1 MRRCASS
8 SARKKA
14 RPFFVFFLP
23 SLFDDDLIP
32 LFFEFSV
39 CVLDLFSF
47 VLPRRPRRST
57 RRSTKAASLLP
68 PPPSSPPGALPRPP
82 PPPPDSSFSAPLP
95 VPLSQK
101 TEHVGNA
108 REAVDALAAF
118 VSISSEAAPKAS
130 AEPRL
135 SRPRHHHHTS
145 PLLLQRATPPRW
157 PSWRQAGGFGPS
169 PSPSA
174 RRQSFE
180 GKREEEKEKR
190 GGEESVEDERIVFLF
205 FEPHFFLS
213 LHTHFFFRLIFR
225 RWSRRIEKHSFFF
238 LPRPSLSLS
247 QPQLVQE
254 VAVPSSSTAQR
265 ERRQEK
271 RRESSSFFWKLLL
284 CSRRR
289 RRLVVVAVVFSLL
302 SFSLPLRA
310 LFFF

>member
-82 PPPPDSSFSAPLP
+82 PPPPGSSFSAPLP
-95 VPLSQK
+95 APLAQK

-130 AEPRL
+130 AEPRAL
-135 SRPRHHHHTS
+135 
-145 PLLLQRATPPRW
+145 A
-157 PSWRQAGGFGPS
+157 PS
-169 PSPSA
+169 PPPPHFTTAAAASNAAAVAFLAPS
-174 RRQSFE
+174 RRVFCGDDDVAVAERTQAVI
-180 GKREEEKEKR
+180 R
-190 GGEESVEDERIVFLF
+190 GEEG
-205 FEPHFFLS
+205 
-213 LHTHFFFRLIFR
+213 
-225 RWSRRIEKHSFFF
+225 W
-238 LPRPSLSLS
+238 
-247 QPQLVQE
+247 
-254 VAVPSSSTAQR
+254 
-265 ERRQEK
+265 K
-271 RRESSSFFWKLLL
+271 RRRKE
-284 CSRRR
+284 
-289 RRLVVVAVVFSLL
+289 
-302 SFSLPLRA
+302 
-310 LFFF
+310 

>member
-82 PPPPDSSFSAPLP
+82 PPPPGSSFSAPLP
-95 VPLSQK
+95 APLAQK

-157 PSWRQAGGFGPS
+157 PSWRQAGGFFAATTTS

-180 GKREEEKEKR
+180 GKRD
-190 GGEESVEDERIVFLF
+190 G
-205 FEPHFFLS
+205 
-213 LHTHFFFRLIFR
+213 
-225 RWSRRIEKHSFFF
+225 
-238 LPRPSLSLS
+238 
-247 QPQLVQE
+247 
-254 VAVPSSSTAQR
+254 R
-265 ERRQEK
+265 EGEK
-271 RRESSSFFWKLLL
+271 RRRRE
-284 CSRRR
+284 CSR
-289 RRLVVVAVVFSLL
+289 
-302 SFSLPLRA
+302 
-310 LFFF
+310 